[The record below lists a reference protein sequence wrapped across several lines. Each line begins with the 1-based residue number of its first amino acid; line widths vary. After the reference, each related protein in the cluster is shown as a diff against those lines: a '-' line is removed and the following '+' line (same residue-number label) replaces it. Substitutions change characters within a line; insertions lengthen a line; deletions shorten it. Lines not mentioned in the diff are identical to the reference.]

1 MGVKNSKLGFKDLC
15 CVSISNRRLNRL
27 SSEDTLWHN
36 LLTLDFSNNS
46 SSSSQAFQFKS
57 LYKSSYEKEKSRKLA
72 AYNRAVLRVE
82 SQIFVHTTKIKLLR
96 SQLMDETQRLN
107 STSKEL
113 SHLHIVRTASVALNV
128 WQPDIVR
135 YRQKQVVEQCTVP
148 IESRIRALEM
158 EYKLCKQQIAVFEK
172 AYRDEKQRLDTTKKQ
187 LESMKYHSLRDYKL
201 AEKIVDQNIQP
212 KKKLKTSSES
222 STSTSK

>member
-1 MGVKNSKLGFKDLC
+1 M
-15 CVSISNRRLNRL
+15 
-27 SSEDTLWHN
+27 
-36 LLTLDFSNNS
+36 
-46 SSSSQAFQFKS
+46 
-57 LYKSSYEKEKSRKLA
+57 YKSSYEKEKSRKLA

-113 SHLHIVRTASVALNV
+113 SHLHNVRTASVALNV